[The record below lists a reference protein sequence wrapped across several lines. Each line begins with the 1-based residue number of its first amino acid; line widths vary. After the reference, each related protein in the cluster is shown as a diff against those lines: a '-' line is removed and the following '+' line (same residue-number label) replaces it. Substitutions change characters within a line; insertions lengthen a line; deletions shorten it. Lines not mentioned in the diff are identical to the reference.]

1 MAYQDPGQQHLHREN
16 LSSYQSETMNENEQ
30 NLTGST
36 GETVNTVE
44 VEPVEPVDDEL
55 QAHGELWNYLS
66 YVSSCFEEGKILK
79 YEKKDVNEYV
89 NIDSTS
95 DKMDE
100 NEIDIDDGGE
110 AAHICSGNGRG
121 EVHGESIKKGNSK
134 LDNKVHLMKDLEPS
148 DSRSALYR
156 IPTNTD
162 RAVIPN
168 IAPNVTTSERSSGG
182 FSHAEHSDASC
193 SARDENMNVNTTD
206 ASCGSEVVSRAVTVT
221 IAAIMSSRGQYVCR
235 QI

>member
-1 MAYQDPGQQHLHREN
+1 MAYQNPEQQHQYRGN

-44 VEPVEPVDDEL
+44 AEPVEPVDDEL
-55 QAHGELWNYLS
+55 QANGELWNYLS

-79 YEKKDVNEYV
+79 YEKTDENEYV
-89 NIDSTS
+89 NIYSTP

-110 AAHICSGNGRG
+110 AAQICSGNGRG

-156 IPTNTD
+156 VPTNT
-162 RAVIPN
+162 I
-168 IAPNVTTSERSSGG
+168 PNVTTSERSSGG

-193 SARDENMNVNTTD
+193 SAQDENKNVNTTD
-206 ASCGSEVVSRAVTVT
+206 ALCRSEEVSRAGTVT
-221 IAAIMSSRGQYVCR
+221 IAEIMSSRGQYVCR
-235 QI
+235 HI